1 MAWSSLACP
10 PVAASS
16 RLPSRLLFEGV
27 GISDKVCWK
36 EELQAPIVG
45 TDNQADLI
53 GVVAPVGVLFGV
65 LDELAP
71 VIVLD
76 IC

>member
-1 MAWSSLACP
+1 
-10 PVAASS
+10 
-16 RLPSRLLFEGV
+16 LLFEGV